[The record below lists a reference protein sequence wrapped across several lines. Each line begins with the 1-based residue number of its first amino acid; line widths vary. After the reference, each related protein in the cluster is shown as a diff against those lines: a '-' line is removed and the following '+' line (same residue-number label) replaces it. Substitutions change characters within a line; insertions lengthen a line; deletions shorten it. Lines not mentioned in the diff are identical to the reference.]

1 MESRG
6 LLEFHY
12 ADGAVATV
20 DYETYAPR
28 SLTKGDAIQ
37 YDGEA
42 WRMVDRVDR
51 GGVTVHVCVPAD
63 GEVTASASRARSRRR
78 GSG

>member
-6 LLEFHY
+6 LLEFRY
-12 ADGAVATV
+12 PDGEVATV
-20 DYETYAPR
+20 DYDTLAPH

-51 GGVTVHVCVPAD
+51 GGVTVHLCVPDD
-63 GEVTASASRARSRRR
+63 GDLTSSASRARSRRR
-78 GSG
+78 STG